1 MTLLRLN
8 SLRARLLLLLLVA
21 IILTAAAQAFIAY
34 RTALAETD
42 VILDYQMQQMAGSLR
57 HGLPVDPSGDSPLAS
72 NTDDNI
78 DFVLQVWTSDGLR
91 VFRSTA
97 IAELPQLAVL
107 GFTNVQARGS
117 TYRIFSMATGKQVIQ
132 VAQDLAVR
140 RAMAGKLALR
150 TVSPILILVPL
161 LLLVV
166 WWVVSASLAPVARV
180 RQQVAARQV
189 NDLSALSEQDLP
201 VEIQPLVHELNLLFQ
216 RLHRAFESQQNFVAD
231 AAHEM
236 RSPLA
241 ALKLQI
247 RVLRRATDDAER
259 ERALTWLNA
268 GIDRATRLVTQL
280 LVMAQQQA
288 HASAGVE
295 PTPVDMVSLSNS
307 ALADVAEAA
316 QLKRI
321 HIAGPEAS
329 HGVVRANEDAVRI
342 LLRNLLE
349 NAIKYT
355 PQEGTV
361 ELCVSDDPRYL
372 ALSVSD
378 SGPGIAVA
386 DRQRVL
392 DRFYRVSGAEGT
404 GSGLGLAIVK
414 TIADLHQASLT
425 LDTSE
430 RWGGLQVTVRFRK
443 EL

>member
-1 MTLLRLN
+1 
-8 SLRARLLLLLLVA
+8 
-21 IILTAAAQAFIAY
+21 
-34 RTALAETD
+34 
-42 VILDYQMQQMAGSLR
+42 
-57 HGLPVDPSGDSPLAS
+57 
-72 NTDDNI
+72 
-78 DFVLQVWTSDGLR
+78 
-91 VFRSTA
+91 
-97 IAELPQLAVL
+97 L

-268 GIDRATRLVTQL
+268 GIDRATRLVAQL

-288 HASAGVE
+288 HATAGVE

-307 ALADVAEAA
+307 ALADVAETA
-316 QLKRI
+316 QLKHI

-329 HGVVRANEDAVRI
+329 HGVVMAYEDAVRI

-355 PQEGTV
+355 PQGGTV
-361 ELCVSDDPRYL
+361 ELCVSDDPQYV

-378 SGPGIAVA
+378 SGPGIAAA

-425 LDTSE
+425 LDISE